1 MLPREHRITRSQDFR
16 AVMRGGARAGT
27 DTVVVSVLLR
37 PGGEAASASSTAT
50 PAADPSDPWRCGFI
64 VSKAVGNAVVRHRVQ
79 RRLRHLAADL
89 VPARLPASDSPA
101 AAGPDA
107 GPDVGPDAA
116 ADVPSGPALDVVVR
130 TLPAAA
136 EADHPTLRDDFA
148 SGLER
153 ALRRARRG
161 RRRRPGNSGSSG
173 SAARAGSEA

>member
-37 PGGEAASASSTAT
+37 PAGETTSDGGAAR
-50 PAADPSDPWRCGFI
+50 WRCGFI

-79 RRLRHLAADL
+79 RRLRHLVAEL
-89 VPARLPASDSPA
+89 VPGRIPAPDSPAVADPADPADPA
-101 AAGPDA
+101 AAGSA
-107 GPDVGPDAA
+107 
-116 ADVPSGPALDVVVR
+116 PSAPALDVVVR
-130 TLPAAA
+130 ALPAAA
-136 EADHPTLRDDFA
+136 EADHPTLRDDVA

-161 RRRRPGNSGSSG
+161 RRRRGGAGGSEQPTRAG
-173 SAARAGSEA
+173 SAA